1 MKSGIEVDIS
11 KCIHCAS
18 CVKDC
23 MVKALKFNQDTGFP
37 EMVADGVKLCINCQ
51 HCLAVCPAGALSV
64 NGVSAGNC
72 HPVGALPDKEAFLN
86 LIRQRRSVRRFKKE
100 PLNRETL
107 DILKNVLH
115 WTPTGCNDHRL
126 QFFIAGKEEIA
137 EFRKVSDR
145 WLRFLIKSGLMSL
158 LVPRYRRY
166 FDYILSGAD
175 IIYREAPHLIV
186 VMAPAKSPC
195 CKTDQVIA
203 LTQFDLMAQT
213 LGVSTCWCGF
223 AEYAFRLI
231 PQLRK
236 MIGCPRGYRIG
247 GVMLFGK
254 PAVKYF
260 RATQPPEFIVRENIV
275 GK

>member
-1 MKSGIEVDIS
+1 MISVDKS
-11 KCIHCAS
+11 KCIHCGNCIRD
-18 CVKDC
+18 CV
-23 MVKALKFNQDTGFP
+23 VEVLKTDSENIPYLPP
-37 EMVADGVKLCINCQ
+37 ELEKFCLNCQ
-51 HCLAVCPAGALSV
+51 HCLAVCPTGAV
-64 NGVSAGNC
+64 TCNGVSAEQC
-72 HPVGALPDKEAFLN
+72 FPVSPLPEPEKMLALL
-86 LIRQRRSVRRFKKE
+86 RQRRTVRFFKDENVSPEILAKLKE
-100 PLNRETL
+100 ALA
-107 DILKNVLH
+107 
-115 WTPTGCNDHRL
+115 WTPTGCNNHGL
-126 QFFIAGKEEIA
+126 QFFIAGKDEIA
-137 EFRKVSDR
+137 QFKAVSDR
-145 WLRFLIKSGLMSL
+145 WVRFLIKSGIMGL
-158 LVPRYRRY
+158 LLPRYRRY
-166 FDYILSGAD
+166 FDSVLAGAD
-175 IIYREAPHLIV
+175 VIYRNAPHLII
-186 VMAPAKSPC
+186 VMAPKKAPC